1 LKQTTTLPPSGI
13 QLVAFDLDGTFMNSH
28 KELPDGAADVFAA
41 ARRAGVRLSITT
53 GRNVCSII
61 ALSKILPVTGPHAS
75 SGGSLVS
82 GNSGRPVYARHD
94 LSRDVTWQVVEICR
108 RWNLTIFFHG
118 SSRIRVEN
126 PGIYLSQAELPYYPS
141 HPQHCQ
147 DIMADL
153 HFKPLKITIYGAIDG
168 MEKAQ
173 AELEQY
179 SAGFNMTT
187 AGEDDIEITPLGVNK
202 GSALREIADVTGIP
216 LKHFMVIGDS
226 PNDLPMFEEAGL
238 AVAVENAMPEVK
250 QAADKIVPSNNEGG
264 VLWAIQH
271 LALSSKPIL

>member
-1 LKQTTTLPPSGI
+1 
-13 QLVAFDLDGTFMNSH
+13 MNSH